1 MLSYDVVSENISQNI
16 GKNENISEFLF
27 IIKNIKIFNQYIYF
41 IHYCYKWLIV
51 ASFLELFAMRKVG
64 KKKGW
69 DYGSNIHS
77 ICAKVVPEFII
88 K

>member
-1 MLSYDVVSENISQNI
+1 MARLIVVSS
-16 GKNENISEFLF
+16 
-27 IIKNIKIFNQYIYF
+27 
-41 IHYCYKWLIV
+41 
-51 ASFLELFAMRKVG
+51 LELCAMRKVG